1 MIETSA
7 PRACIDLR
15 PNALLITAASVALL
29 TLFPVA
35 AHQVGVLAH
44 LPDPPGELFAS
55 DRITESKAA
64 HPLGIPDSLLGLGSY
79 GITFSLIL
87 LARSH
92 PKARR
97 LLTLKLLGDGAVAA
111 FNVVRQVAMFGK
123 ICSWC
128 TGTALC
134 TAVMVAAGLRSDER
148 SIALIAGDCAT
159 SPAGWPKEHRVGGEL
174 RHRQPRTT

>member
-1 MIETSA
+1 MIETSSPCA
-7 PRACIDLR
+7 SIDLR
-15 PNALLITAASVALL
+15 PNALLITAASIALL
-29 TLFPVA
+29 TMLPV
-35 AHQVGVLAH
+35 
-44 LPDPPGELFAS
+44 
-55 DRITESKAA
+55 AA

-111 FNVVRQVAMFGK
+111 FNVVRQVATFGK

>member
-1 MIETSA
+1 MIETSVSYA
-7 PRACIDLR
+7 PRDLR
-15 PNALLITAASVALL
+15 PNPLLIVATSAAVLMLL
-29 TLFPVA
+29 PVA
-35 AHQVGVLAH
+35 AHQLGCLAH

-55 DRITESKAA
+55 DMITESKAA

-79 GITFSLIL
+79 GITVSLIL

-97 LLTLKLLGDGAVAA
+97 FLTLKLVGDGAVAA
-111 FNVVRQVAMFGK
+111 FNVIRQMATFGK

-134 TAVMVAAGLRSDER
+134 AAVMVAADHS
-148 SIALIAGDCAT
+148 SIEVEA
-159 SPAGWPKEHRVGGEL
+159 REL
-174 RHRQPRTT
+174 LQRR

>member
-1 MIETSA
+1 MIEASA
-7 PRACIDLR
+7 PRASIDPR
-15 PNALLITAASVALL
+15 PNAWTIAAASGALL
-29 TLFPVA
+29 TLLPVA
-35 AHQVGVLAH
+35 AHQLGVLAH

-64 HPLGIPDSLLGLGSY
+64 HPLGIPDSLLGLCSY

-87 LARSH
+87 LARSQ

-97 LLTLKLLGDGAVAA
+97 LLTFKLFGDGAVAA
-111 FNVVRQVAMFGK
+111 VNVVRQVTTFGK

-134 TAVMVAAGLRSDER
+134 TAVMVAADRRSLAVRND
-148 SIALIAGDCAT
+148 T
-159 SPAGWPKEHRVGGEL
+159 KE
-174 RHRQPRTT
+174 

>member
-1 MIETSA
+1 MIETSGPCA
-7 PRACIDLR
+7 SIDLR
-15 PNALLITAASVALL
+15 PNALLITAASVALF
-29 TLFPVA
+29 TLLPIA
-35 AHQVGVLAH
+35 AHQIGVLAH

-92 PKARR
+92 PRARR

-111 FNVVRQVAMFGK
+111 FNVVRQVATFGK

-134 TAVMVAAGLRSDER
+134 TAVMVAAGHT
-148 SIALIAGDCAT
+148 SIAVEAQ
-159 SPAGWPKEHRVGGEL
+159 EL
-174 RHRQPRTT
+174 RREGLPFRHPS